1 MSFCR
6 SALPSRSASNWT
18 RFSQETSTS
27 AEDSVSS
34 PSAAPRRAPRPAVM
48 VGLDAA
54 VRAHRFGASGRLT
67 HSHSESSF
75 YGSNYYAALPGPG
88 RYETNASTLDAL
100 KPLSK
105 TRVSDWPRRY
115 RNCRPLQG
123 SQATASMSG
132 VDSLL
137 EVPSPAPGSYR
148 EPDSTFGPAVARRNY
163 WNANFASKTARF
175 PPTRRADDTITRH
188 LGEREHRGFHR
199 SPPPRH
205 ESATFP
211 TSKAPISAVAAAAAP
226 APEPRPA
233 ARGPPV
239 NVYALEGDPAE
250 LPLEQP
256 SYLTGDGGVSFEEG
270 GQYYARD
277 DDGDPGPP
285 RMTWVTPRRA
295 PPPRSRRGEPR
306 EAAAVLLK
314 HKGSA
319 PSSRTTSARCG
330 ASRRSSCP
338 AASSA
343 SRT

>member
-1 MSFCR
+1 MR
-6 SALPSRSASNWT
+6 IKQP
-18 RFSQETSTS
+18 Q
-27 AEDSVSS
+27 
-34 PSAAPRRAPRPAVM
+34 RRGEPPAPAVM

-100 KPLSK
+100 KPLSR

-137 EVPSPAPGSYR
+137 EVPSPAPGSYNDP
-148 EPDSTFGPAVARRNY
+148 ESTFGAAVARRNH

-199 SPPPRH
+199 SLPPRH
-205 ESATFP
+205 RHRNLGQP
-211 TSKAPISAVAAAAAP
+211 PG
-226 APEPRPA
+226 
-233 ARGPPV
+233 GPPV

-277 DDGDPGPP
+277 DDGDHGPP

-295 PPPRSRRGEPR
+295 PPPFPLPASEPR
-306 EAAAVLLK
+306 AKTAAVLLK
-314 HKGSA
+314 HKGELA
-319 PSSRTTSARCG
+319 EFKDDVRAV
-330 ASRRSSCP
+330 RRLEAFKLP
-338 AASSA
+338 
-343 SRT
+343 RGEFRV

>member
-1 MSFCR
+1 MR
-6 SALPSRSASNWT
+6 IIAAP
-18 RFSQETSTS
+18 
-27 AEDSVSS
+27 
-34 PSAAPRRAPRPAVM
+34 APRRGERPAPAVM

-148 EPDSTFGPAVARRNY
+148 DPDSTFGPAVAQRNY

-205 ESATFP
+205 QKRATCP
-211 TSKAPISAVAAAAAP
+211 TSKAPISAMFHSFRLIFGRAIIS
-226 APEPRPA
+226 RH
-233 ARGPPV
+233 G
-239 NVYALEGDPAE
+239 LEAWMWFP
-250 LPLEQP
+250 
-256 SYLTGDGGVSFEEG
+256 
-270 GQYYARD
+270 
-277 DDGDPGPP
+277 
-285 RMTWVTPRRA
+285 
-295 PPPRSRRGEPR
+295 
-306 EAAAVLLK
+306 
-314 HKGSA
+314 
-319 PSSRTTSARCG
+319 
-330 ASRRSSCP
+330 
-338 AASSA
+338 
-343 SRT
+343 

>member
-1 MSFCR
+1 
-6 SALPSRSASNWT
+6 
-18 RFSQETSTS
+18 
-27 AEDSVSS
+27 
-34 PSAAPRRAPRPAVM
+34 M

-105 TRVSDWPRRY
+105 TRVSDDR
-115 RNCRPLQG
+115 G
-123 SQATASMSG
+123 ATATAGRSR
-132 VDSLL
+132 
-137 EVPSPAPGSYR
+137 VPGDGEHERRRLAAGGAEPAPARAGPR
-148 EPDSTFGPAVARRNY
+148 LDAFGPPSRRNY

-211 TSKAPISAVAAAAAP
+211 TSKAPISAVFHSSLP
-226 APEPRPA
+226 PRHRHRNLGQPPG
-233 ARGPPV
+233 GPPV

-270 GQYYARD
+270 GRYYARD

-295 PPPRSRRGEPR
+295 PLPFPLPASEPR
-306 EAAAVLLK
+306 AKTAAVLLK
-314 HKGSA
+314 HKGELSEFKDDVRA
-319 PSSRTTSARCG
+319 VRRLGAFSR
-330 ASRRSSCP
+330 P

>member
-1 MSFCR
+1 
-6 SALPSRSASNWT
+6 
-18 RFSQETSTS
+18 
-27 AEDSVSS
+27 
-34 PSAAPRRAPRPAVM
+34 M

-148 EPDSTFGPAVARRNY
+148 DPASTFGPAVAQRNY

-199 SPPPRH
+199 SLPGQDKR
-205 ESATFP
+205 ATFP
-211 TSKAPISAVAAAAAP
+211 TSKAHISAAFH
-226 APEPRPA
+226 
-233 ARGPPV
+233 
-239 NVYALEGDPAE
+239 
-250 LPLEQP
+250 
-256 SYLTGDGGVSFEEG
+256 SFRLIFG
-270 GQYYARD
+270 
-277 DDGDPGPP
+277 
-285 RMTWVTPRRA
+285 RA
-295 PPPRSRRGEPR
+295 IISRNGLD
-306 EAAAVLLK
+306 A
-314 HKGSA
+314 
-319 PSSRTTSARCG
+319 
-330 ASRRSSCP
+330 
-338 AASSA
+338 
-343 SRT
+343 